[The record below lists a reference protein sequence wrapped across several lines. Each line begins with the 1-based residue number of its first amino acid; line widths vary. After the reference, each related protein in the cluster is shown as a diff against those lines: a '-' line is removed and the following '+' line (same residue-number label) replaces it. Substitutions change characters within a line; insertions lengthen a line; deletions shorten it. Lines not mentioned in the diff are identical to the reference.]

1 MMIPPG
7 GWYKFCIYHI
17 HLFLTAIQCFVVG
30 SLPYIAT
37 LYMILIVDDKQ
48 ENILTLRKTL
58 ELHAFEVDTAL
69 SGEEALKKI
78 LKNDYYLVILDVQM
92 PGMDGFEV
100 AEAISGLKKTR
111 NLPILFLSAVNTHK
125 KFVTKGFET
134 GGFDYLT
141 KPFDPDIL
149 ILKVRT
155 FYRMYQQSRQLAEA
169 HAALQ
174 QEMEY
179 RKKTEKSLVETV
191 EQLHSTLE
199 SLPAIAFTA
208 KPDGTIDFVNR
219 LWFAYSDSKRNFPA
233 TRPSTKSISE
243 LWQDSFLRVKPLNCE
258 VELKQLRSDEYVYF
272 LLSIIPVIVDGKLSK
287 WIGTFTNIHE
297 QKLLNEFLEQKVMER
312 TRELVEANRELEA
325 TNNDL
330 QQFASVAWHDL
341 KEPLRKIRTFSSI
354 INGRFK
360 MEEEARLYFDKI
372 DQSSERM
379 NLLIEDLLNFSKLS
393 SPAAFSNTDLNNI
406 LQEVLSD
413 LELII
418 YETNAEISSTSL
430 PRIDVYPGLLRQ
442 AFQNLVS
449 NSLKFSQPGKPP
461 QIRITHEFTDE
472 CSFESPAVNNGPYVR
487 LRFTDN
493 GIGFDQK
500 YADRI
505 FLMFQRLHPKD
516 EYEGTGIGLT
526 IVKKIVEKHHGI
538 IKAASCNGQGAQF
551 VMVLPVKQKKQ
562 DK

>member
-1 MMIPPG
+1 
-7 GWYKFCIYHI
+7 
-17 HLFLTAIQCFVVG
+17 
-30 SLPYIAT
+30 
-37 LYMILIVDDKQ
+37 MILIVDDKP
-48 ENILTLRKTL
+48 ENILTLRKIL

-78 LKNDYYLVILDVQM
+78 LKNDYYLLILDVQM

-100 AEAISGLKKTR
+100 AEAVSGLNKTR

-134 GGFDYLT
+134 GGIDYLT

-191 EQLHSTLE
+191 EQLHFTLE
-199 SLPAIAFTA
+199 SLPAVAFTA
-208 KPDGTIDFVNR
+208 KPDGAIDFVNR
-219 LWFAYSDSKRNFPA
+219 FWYNYSANKRSFPE
-233 TRPSTKSISE
+233 TKPPQKSIAE
-243 LWQDSFLRVKPLNCE
+243 LWQDSLINQKPLSCE
-258 VELKQLRSDEYVYF
+258 VELKHLQTDEYNYF
-272 LLSIIPVIVDGKLSK
+272 LLRIIPVMVGGQLTK
-287 WIGTFTNIHE
+287 WVGTLTNIHE
-297 QKLLNEFLEQKVMER
+297 QKMLNEFLEQKITER

-325 TNNDL
+325 SNNDL

-354 INGRFK
+354 INGKFN

-379 NLLIEDLLNFSKLS
+379 NMLIEDLLNFSKLS
-393 SPAAFSNTDLNNI
+393 SPSAFRSTDLNEI
-406 LQEVLSD
+406 LQQVLSD

-418 YETNAEISSTSL
+418 HETDAEISSTAL
-430 PRIDVYPGLLRQ
+430 PCIDVYPGLMRQ
-442 AFQNLVS
+442 AFQNLIS
-449 NSLKFSQPGKPP
+449 NSLKFSKPNLPP
-461 QIRITHEFTDE
+461 QIRITHEFTGE
-472 CSFESPAVNNGPYVR
+472 LSFDSPAVSGGPFVR
-487 LRFTDN
+487 ILFADN
-493 GIGFDQK
+493 GIGFEQK
-500 YADRI
+500 YGEKI
-505 FLMFQRLHPKD
+505 FGMFQRLHDKGS
-516 EYEGTGIGLT
+516 YEGTGIGLT
-526 IVKKIVEKHHGI
+526 IVKKIVEKHYGI
-538 IKAASCNGQGAQF
+538 ITAQGKMDEGARF
-551 VMVLPVKQKKQ
+551 TIVLPVQQNAQ
-562 DK
+562 DKL

>member
-1 MMIPPG
+1 
-7 GWYKFCIYHI
+7 
-17 HLFLTAIQCFVVG
+17 
-30 SLPYIAT
+30 
-37 LYMILIVDDKQ
+37 MILIVDDKP
-48 ENILTLRKTL
+48 ENILTLRKIL

-78 LKNDYYLVILDVQM
+78 LKNDYYLLILDVQM

-100 AEAISGLKKTR
+100 AEAVSGLNKTR

-134 GGFDYLT
+134 GGIDYLT

-149 ILKVRT
+149 MLKVRT
-155 FYRMYQQSRQLAEA
+155 FYRMYQQSREIAEA

-174 QEMEY
+174 QEIEY

-208 KPDGTIDFVNR
+208 KPDGTVDFVNR
-219 LWFAYSDSKRNFPA
+219 HWYAYSDLKHSFPA
-233 TRPSTKSISE
+233 TRPSQKSIPE
-243 LWQDSFLRVKPLNCE
+243 LWQDALKNEKALNCE
-258 VELKQLRSDEYVYF
+258 VELKQRETGEFSYF
-272 LLSIIPVIVDGKLSK
+272 LLRIIPVVVEGKVNK
-287 WIGTFTNIHE
+287 WVGTFTNIHE
-297 QKLLNEFLEQKVMER
+297 QKMLHEFLEQKIMER

-325 TNNDL
+325 SNSDL

-354 INGRFK
+354 INVKFN

-379 NLLIEDLLNFSKLS
+379 NMLIEDLLNFSKLS
-393 SPAAFSNTDLNNI
+393 SPAAFRNTDLNEI
-406 LQEVLSD
+406 LQQVLSD
-413 LELII
+413 LELTIH
-418 YETNAEISSTSL
+418 ETDAEIACTPL
-430 PRIDVYPGLLRQ
+430 PHIDVYPGLMRQ
-442 AFQNLVS
+442 AFQNLIS
-449 NSLKFSQPGKPP
+449 NGIKFAKPGLPP

-472 CSFESPAVNNGPYVR
+472 RSFNSPAVSEGAY
-487 LRFTDN
+487 LRISFADN

-500 YADRI
+500 YGERI
-505 FLMFQRLHPKD
+505 FLMFQRLNDKGV
-516 EYEGTGIGLT
+516 YEGTGIGLT
-526 IVKKIVEKHHGI
+526 IVKKIVEKHYGI
-538 IKAASCNGQGAQF
+538 IRAEGHYGEGARF
-551 VMVLPVKQKKQ
+551 TMVLPVKQNEQEKS
-562 DK
+562 

>member
-1 MMIPPG
+1 
-7 GWYKFCIYHI
+7 
-17 HLFLTAIQCFVVG
+17 
-30 SLPYIAT
+30 
-37 LYMILIVDDKQ
+37 MILIVDDKP
-48 ENILTLRKTL
+48 ENILTLRKIL

-100 AEAISGLKKTR
+100 AEAVSGLNKTR

-134 GGFDYLT
+134 GGVDYLT

-149 ILKVRT
+149 LLKVRT
-155 FYRMYQQSRQLAEA
+155 FYRMYQQSREIAEA

-208 KPDGTIDFVNR
+208 KPDGAIDFVNR
-219 LWFAYSDSKRNFPA
+219 HWYAYSDNKRTFPA
-233 TRPSTKSISE
+233 TRLSQKSIAE
-243 LWQDSFLRVKPLNCE
+243 LWQDSLTYEKPLNCE
-258 VELKQLRSDEYVYF
+258 VELKQRESEEYSYF
-272 LLSIIPVIVDGKLSK
+272 LLRVIPVMVEGKLSK
-287 WIGTFTNIHE
+287 WVGTFTNIHE
-297 QKLLNEFLEQKVMER
+297 QKMLHEFLEQKIMER

-325 TNNDL
+325 SNNDL

-354 INGRFK
+354 INGRFN

-379 NLLIEDLLNFSKLS
+379 NMLIEDLLNFSKLS
-393 SPAAFSNTDLNNI
+393 SPAAFRNTELNEL
-406 LQEVLSD
+406 LQQVLSD
-413 LELII
+413 LELTIH
-418 YETNAEISSTSL
+418 ETDAEISSTSL
-430 PRIDVYPGLLRQ
+430 PRLDVYPGLMRQ
-442 AFQNLVS
+442 AFQNLIS
-449 NSLKFSQPGKPP
+449 NALKFAKPNQAP
-461 QIRITHEFTDE
+461 RVRITHEFTDE
-472 CSFESPAVNNGPYVR
+472 RSFDSPAANAGPYVR
-487 LRFTDN
+487 ISFADS

-500 YADRI
+500 YGERI
-505 FLMFQRLHPKD
+505 FLMFQRLHDKG
-516 EYEGTGIGLT
+516 EYDGTGIGLT

-538 IKAASCNGQGAQF
+538 IIARGKTGEGARF
-551 VMVLPVKQKKQ
+551 IMVLPVKQNEH
-562 DK
+562 DKS